1 MRQRES
7 SGTLPIVLS
16 SLSLSSAP
24 VWPPLSWTGFMSSTT
39 PTRKPP
45 ERISLPLTRFCPL
58 AKRTF
63 SVVVGTNGRPW
74 FAL

>member
-7 SGTLPIVLS
+7 SGTLPIDLS
-16 SLSLSSAP
+16 SLSFSSAP
-24 VWPPLSWTGFMSSTT
+24 TRPGDSSTGFMSSTT
-39 PTRKPP
+39 PMRKPP

-63 SVVVGTNGRPW
+63 RAVVGTNGRPW

>member
-7 SGTLPIVLS
+7 SGTSPIDLS
-16 SLSLSSAP
+16 SLSSSSAP
-24 VWPPLSWTGFMSSTT
+24 TRPAESCTGFMSLTT

-58 AKRTF
+58 AKRTL
-63 SVVVGTNGRPW
+63 SVVVGTNGRPL

>member
-7 SGTLPIVLS
+7 SGIFPIVLS

-24 VWPPLSWTGFMSSTT
+24 TRPADSWTGFMSSTT

-45 ERISLPLTRFCPL
+45 ERISLPLTRFWPL

-63 SVVVGTNGRPW
+63 SDVVGTNGRPLL
-74 FAL
+74 AL